1 MAYKI
6 ALSYHESIKL
16 YLLYL
21 SIIFIIFFGLVE
33 LTQTWVIGS
42 PIVSKRCQ
50 RCDGSAHSTLCRDY
64 KLKLLTLLLL
74 LYYGHAIAEELNE
87 CDYG

>member
-1 MAYKI
+1 MKV
-6 ALSYHESIKL
+6 LSYIYYI

-21 SIIFIIFFGLVE
+21 SYFSALVE

-42 PIVSKRCQ
+42 THCQQRCQ
-50 RCDGSAHSTLCRDY
+50 RCDRSAHSTLCRDY

-74 LYYGHAIAEELNE
+74 LYYGHAIAEELNK